1 MQVRSSLSRQA
12 GGIKLKTSLMR
23 SRCGFLSI
31 LLTSVCVRESD
42 LFFLSL
48 SPSPVSLLD
57 PHAHEEQKPFPG
69 TDALRFA
76 AWLHASQVNHN
87 WLNGAN
93 IHWSWKLLQ
102 RHRASIARE
111 MPADDQEAVFQEVP
125 ADLLAHTSM
134 PAHMH
139 VRTCRLACLCVCV
152 SALAWIHGCMHK
164 YLCIL
169 HAGP

>member
-1 MQVRSSLSRQA
+1 MYACVNLISFA
-12 GGIKLKTSLMR
+12 IKA
-23 SRCGFLSI
+23 
-31 LLTSVCVRESD
+31 
-42 LFFLSL
+42 
-48 SPSPVSLLD
+48 SPVSLLYT
-57 PHAHEEQKPFPG
+57 HALAKQNLFPG

-76 AWLHASQVNHN
+76 AWRHASQVNHN

-139 VRTCRLACLCVCV
+139 VRTCRLACVCVCERARMD
-152 SALAWIHGCMHK
+152 SWMHAQISL
-164 YLCIL
+164 YFACRSLNFDWDGTTR
-169 HAGP
+169 ASTRFYQNQWQTN

>member
-1 MQVRSSLSRQA
+1 MYACVNLISFA
-12 GGIKLKTSLMR
+12 IKA
-23 SRCGFLSI
+23 
-31 LLTSVCVRESD
+31 
-42 LFFLSL
+42 
-48 SPSPVSLLD
+48 SPVSLLYM
-57 PHAHEEQKPFPG
+57 HALAKQNLFPG
-69 TDALRFA
+69 TDALRYA
-76 AWLHASQVNHN
+76 AWRHASQVNHN

-125 ADLLAHTSM
+125 ADLLAHT
-134 PAHMH
+134 HEH
-139 VRTCRLACLCVCV
+139 ACSHACAYLQAGMSVCVCV